1 MRDALLFVLALV
13 TAAVASA
20 ASVSVETAT
29 GDWRDLPQLN
39 QRGYDHLS
47 EKMRA
52 KLFEIAESK
61 SCPSFLLSQGRLDF
75 RIGFAAQ
82 YDSAGS
88 LTRLVLPRLGCPA
101 AESVAGGA
109 VLGMLQAGD
118 YAPSGKSSTGWYQ
131 GTLGFSFA
139 APAAADPGAVDTR
152 GQPGAVLGPNPN
164 EIVCE
169 KIEVIGSRL
178 ATNRVCMTRAQWAA
192 RKQRDREEVERVQT
206 QRGCKP
212 DQECG
217 N

>member
-1 MRDALLFVLALV
+1 MRRAFLFVLALS
-13 TAAVASA
+13 TATVAFSA
-20 ASVSVETAT
+20 PVSVETAT
-29 GDWRDLPQLN
+29 GDWKNLPQLN
-39 QRGYDHLS
+39 QRGYDHLN

-61 SCPSFLLSQGRLDF
+61 TCPSFLLSQGRLDF
-75 RIGFAAQ
+75 RIGFAVQ
-82 YDSAGS
+82 YDSTGA
-88 LTRLVLPRLGCPA
+88 LTRLLLPTMACPA

-109 VLGMLQAGD
+109 VLEMLQAGD
-118 YAPSGKSSTGWYQ
+118 YAPNGKSSTGWYQ

-139 APAAADPGAVDTR
+139 GLAAADPGRADTKA
-152 GQPGAVLGPNPN
+152 QPGQVLASNPN

-169 KIEVIGSRL
+169 KLEQIGTRI

-192 RKQRDREEVERVQT
+192 RKQGDREEVERRQQ
-206 QRGCKP
+206 QRGCKL

>member
-1 MRDALLFVLALV
+1 MRHPLVLLLMMWMP
-13 TAAVASA
+13 TAAS
-20 ASVSVETAT
+20 ASVQVETAT
-29 GDWRDLPQLN
+29 GDWKNLPQLN
-39 QRGYDHLS
+39 QRGYNHLP
-47 EKMRA
+47 EKMQA
-52 KLFEIAESK
+52 KLFEIAQSMN
-61 SCPSFLLSQGRLDF
+61 CPSFRLSQGRLDF
-75 RIGFAAQ
+75 RIGFAVQ

-88 LTRLVLPRLGCPA
+88 LTRVLLPNLGCPA

-109 VLGMLQAGD
+109 VLEMLNAGD
-118 YAPSGKSSTGWYQ
+118 YARSGESSTGWYQ

-139 APAAADPGAVDTR
+139 APAAADPGAVDAR

-169 KIEVIGSRL
+169 KTEVLGTRI

-192 RKQRDREEVERVQT
+192 RRQGDRESVERAQT
-206 QRGCKP
+206 QRGCKL